1 MEAITHDVLESRTVS
16 TGFVHSVAVEVLK
29 PIEDV
34 VAPPGATLLRA
45 ALEVDRAHLGI
56 VELPVCDGCV
66 RSYVLADAIAAE
78 FAYPILG
85 HFSGA
90 NAVPAARVP
99 RETASASDDREKCI
113 TCFRGGS
120 PIQTDLSR
128 ADCSGENL
136 HNQVGWTIFLQ
147 ELWGYP
153 DWPASRF
160 YQDALEPAAS
170 DVHRRGG
177 SRWKLAGRF
186 PPW

>member
-1 MEAITHDVLESRTVS
+1 MTRWDWHEHLEPSWRQSAHDVLESRTVS

-85 HFSGA
+85 HFL
-90 NAVPAARVP
+90 ARTLYP
-99 RETASASDDREKCI
+99 QLEFRETASASDDREKCI

-120 PIQTDLSR
+120 PIQTEPQPRRLQWRKSAQSSR
-128 ADCSGENL
+128 LDHIPAGI
-136 HNQVGWTIFLQ
+136 VGISRL
-147 ELWGYP
+147 
-153 DWPASRF
+153 ASES
-160 YQDALEPAAS
+160 LLP
-170 DVHRRGG
+170 GCPG
-177 SRWKLAGRF
+177 AGRER
-186 PPW
+186 